1 MIHAVSRKINLG
13 VSVSI
18 DSVTPP
24 SARSDEID
32 LVELF
37 QKLWQQKL
45 LIIGCTVLVSL
56 CAVAY
61 TFVATPYY
69 EVQSVLRPAPLKE
82 LDELNSTGVY
92 ELTPEDALKRVGAAL
107 DSYST
112 RANFFAITRSCLPN
126 CQASTQVWSSASRP
140 SMPKVLRCCSQIQ
153 SERTI

>member
-61 TFVATPYY
+61 TFVA
-69 EVQSVLRPAPLKE
+69 
-82 LDELNSTGVY
+82 
-92 ELTPEDALKRVGAAL
+92 DALLRG
-107 DSYST
+107 T
-112 RANFFAITRSCLPN
+112 EC
-126 CQASTQVWSSASRP
+126 SATGSA
-140 SMPKVLRCCSQIQ
+140 
-153 SERTI
+153 ERTR